1 MLDRMNE
8 IAVTVERTDAREWSD
23 EQMEDLFSEGFPPF
37 ITADRLAKQYVG
49 RVREWFPEWNLI
61 LVDAQQN
68 PAAAGW
74 GVPVRWD
81 GTVADLPTGYTDAMI
96 RAVEDRKQGIAP
108 DTLVICGAVV
118 AGRLQG
124 RGLAGKLLAVLR
136 DTALEAGLTRV
147 IAPVRPTLK
156 QQYPLTPIE
165 TFMTWTNADGSALDP
180 WIRTHQRLGAAILAA
195 APASQT
201 MTGTVA
207 EWEQWSGIALPSSG
221 DYVIPKGLSVLHID
235 READLGTYVEP
246 NIWIRHR

>member
-1 MLDRMNE
+1 MNE
-8 IAVTVERTDAREWSD
+8 MALTVERTDAREWSD
-23 EQMEDLFSEGFPPF
+23 EQMEDLFSEGFPEF
-37 ITADRLAKQYVG
+37 ITADRLAKQYIG

-61 LVDAQQN
+61 LVDAEQN
-68 PAAAGW
+68 PVATGW
-74 GVPVRWD
+74 GIPVRWD
-81 GTVADLPTGYTDAMI
+81 GTVADLPTGYTDATV
-96 RAVEDRKQGIAP
+96 RAVEGREQGIAP

-118 AGRLQG
+118 AGRLKG
-124 RGLAGKLLAVLR
+124 RGLAGRLLAALR
-136 DTALEAGLTRV
+136 DAALEASLPRV

-165 TFMTWTNADGSALDP
+165 TFMTWTNLDGTALDP
-180 WIRTHQRLGAAILAA
+180 WIRTHQRLGASLLAA

-221 DYVIPKGLSVLHID
+221 DYVIPKGLSVLHVD